1 MEVVHPDSLEIV
13 ALNQAAIE
21 IAHQISGEKGWDN
34 APLEVRI
41 KAYEFAVLR
50 EQARMKAECADSI
63 ARLAESIKSIE
74 IYLQQ

>member
-1 MEVVHPDSLEIV
+1 MEVLHPDSLEIV

-21 IAHQISGEKGWDN
+21 IAHQLTGVEGWDN
-34 APLEVRI
+34 APTEIRI
-41 KAYEFAVLR
+41 KAYELAVQR
-50 EQARMKAECADSI
+50 EQARMKVECANSI

>member
-13 ALNQAAIE
+13 ALNQTAID
-21 IAHQISGEKGWDN
+21 IAYQLTGVEGWDN

-41 KAYEFAVLR
+41 KAYELAVQR
-50 EQARMKAECADSI
+50 EQARMKAEYADSV

-74 IYLQQ
+74 IYLQK